1 MALFWTSAGD
11 TAATF
16 NNNVILDQN
25 GEVRQSR
32 VAAGGPNT
40 FTAGSVTF
48 NAARTLTVNAN
59 GNLTNN
65 LPYGLN
71 ISTVALPAAATGTIQ
86 VLNNGSGLGTVTAS
100 GAVSGIG
107 SNLVKSGPGT
117 LTLNFVATYTGT
129 TAINQGTIVAGTDNV
144 LSGGALTMGTR
155 NTGGAQTGTV
165 ASLNLNNGSQTVVS
179 LTVQSDSN
187 SPNTITIGTGE
198 DAGGECDDRQLAGG
212 RC

>member
-1 MALFWTSAGD
+1 MDLRSD

-32 VAAGGPNT
+32 VAAGDPNT

-144 LSGGALTMGTR
+144 LSGAVRLPRVPATPAVPKRVLSRRLTSTMAAKRSCHSPCKAIRTR
-155 NTGGAQTGTV
+155 PTPSRSAR
-165 ASLNLNNGSQTVVS
+165 A
-179 LTVQSDSN
+179 
-187 SPNTITIGTGE
+187 
-198 DAGGECDDRQLAGG
+198 R
-212 RC
+212 RWR